1 MDEKKREKIALFRYG
16 VISPLID
23 SHLEWGDRERILKN
37 ISEKEW
43 DIPYSD
49 KMYLSKT
56 TVINWYNQYRD
67 GGGNIESLYPKKR
80 KDKGKTRI
88 ISPEIMDNLIKLR
101 RDNPRLSTKRLIE
114 KSRRSNI
121 FPSDLNPSDST
132 IYRLLKQYKPNK
144 KAHVDRRKF
153 EVEMTNDLWQSDC
166 MHGPRV
172 DDNGKKRKSYLFAI
186 IDDHSRLITH
196 AEFYL
201 SESSENFLNCLW
213 KALKK
218 RGVPRKLYTDNG
230 SSFRSHRLRLGC
242 ADIGIGLRYAKPYQ
256 PQGKGKIERFFRT
269 VRSQFLSDLYNI
281 PMLTLD
287 ELNSRLNQ
295 YIDNEYHTRKH
306 GSTGETPV
314 ERYQKSVSLLRN
326 APENLPK
333 FFRKF
338 TSRVVSNDRTVKLE
352 GRLFEA
358 PHGLIGQRVDLRYEN
373 LDRIEVYLEDVSVG
387 FLSELNQITNSRIGR
402 IDYSD
407 KHSGGQLF
415 SSRGEE

>member
-1 MDEKKREKIALFRYG
+1 MDEKKREKVALFRYG

-23 SHLEWGDRERILKN
+23 SHLEWGDRESILKE

-43 DIPYSD
+43 DIPFSD

-56 TVINWYNQYRD
+56 TVINWYKQYRD
-67 GGGNIESLYPKKR
+67 GGGNIEALYPKKR
-80 KDKGKTRI
+80 RDKGKARV
-88 ISPEIMDNLIKLR
+88 ISPDIIDALVQLR
-101 RDNPRLSTKRLIE
+101 KDNPKLTTRRLIA

-121 FPSDLNPSDST
+121 FPSGSNPSDST

-144 KAHVDRRKF
+144 RAREDRRKF

-172 DDNGKKRKSYLFAI
+172 DNNGKKRKSYLFAI

-201 SESSENFLNCLW
+201 SENTENFLDCLW
-213 KALKK
+213 KALQK

-230 SSFRSHRLRLGC
+230 ASFRSNRLRLGC

-269 VRSQFLSDLYNI
+269 IRSQFLSDLYNI
-281 PMLTLD
+281 PTLTLN
-287 ELNSRLNQ
+287 ELNERLNQ
-295 YIDNEYHTRKH
+295 YLNDEYHTRKH

-326 APENLPK
+326 APQNLPNY
-333 FFRKF
+333 FRKF
-338 TSRVVSNDRTVKLE
+338 TSRVVGNDRTVKLE

-358 PHGLIGQRVDLRYEN
+358 PHGLIGQRVALRYEN
-373 LDRIEVYLEDVSVG
+373 LDRVEVYLEEESVG
-387 FLSELNQITNSRIGR
+387 FLTELNQITNSRIGR
-402 IDYSD
+402 LDSSE

-415 SSRGEE
+415 SQKDKI